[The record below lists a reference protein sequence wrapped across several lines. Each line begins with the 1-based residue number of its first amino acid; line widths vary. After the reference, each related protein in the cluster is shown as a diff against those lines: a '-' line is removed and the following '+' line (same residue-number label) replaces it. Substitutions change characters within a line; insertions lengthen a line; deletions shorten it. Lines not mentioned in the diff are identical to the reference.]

1 VSDQI
6 LEQLFDS
13 PIKVRL
19 LKLFLRNDMDMFSIA
34 EVSSRIQARQRIVKK
49 EIEGLVKI
57 GFLQKKRIRRNK
69 GSKKSAIPSKK
80 TGIYFSVNP
89 QFDFY
94 NELRTLILKSS
105 PASLEKINKY
115 LKRLGRVKLA
125 ILAGVFTNDENSRLD
140 LFIVGDA
147 INSRRLHNFL
157 KNLEA
162 EVGKSI
168 DYSVLTTD
176 DFGYRFGMFDR
187 FILDILEKPHKK
199 LINKLRI

>member
-1 VSDQI
+1 M
-6 LEQLFDS
+6 
-13 PIKVRL
+13 
-19 LKLFLRNDMDMFSIA
+19 RNDMDMFSIA

-49 EIEGLVKI
+49 ELEGLAKI
-57 GFLQKKRIRRNK
+57 NFLKKKRVTRKK
-69 GSKKSAIPSKK
+69 GSKKSIALAKK
-80 TGIYFSVNP
+80 PGVYFFVNP
-89 QFDFY
+89 EFDFY
-94 NELRTLILKSS
+94 NELKTLILKSS

-125 ILAGVFTNDENSRLD
+125 ILAGVFTNNENSRLD

-147 INSRRLHNFL
+147 INSRRLNNFL